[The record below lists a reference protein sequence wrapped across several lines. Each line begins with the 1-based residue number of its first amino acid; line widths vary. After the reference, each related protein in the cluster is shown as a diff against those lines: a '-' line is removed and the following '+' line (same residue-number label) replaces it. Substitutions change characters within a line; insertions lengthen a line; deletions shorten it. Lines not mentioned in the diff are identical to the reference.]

1 MAPDLM
7 DTDRRKNERFSVEF
21 PLTYRIGKKTLLG
34 NTVNVCHEGIL
45 VESYLSSRTAF
56 GVFNILKNAQN
67 FRLGVEFTYEGKA
80 DLRDVEIKHFHLDY
94 SGCEAYRFTVGF
106 WLPRVRQG

>member
-1 MAPDLM
+1 MSQDLM

-34 NTVNVCHEGIL
+34 SALNVCHEGIL
-45 VESYLSSRTAF
+45 VESYLSSRMALD
-56 GVFNILKNAQN
+56 VFKVLKNAQN
-67 FRLGVEFTYEGKA
+67 LRLGVEFTYEGKT
-80 DLRDVEIKHFHLDY
+80 DQRDVEIKHFHLDY

-106 WLPRVRQG
+106 WLPRVRQ